1 MIGIILQGGD
11 WEALYINRKL
21 ISEDHSL
28 EDPNDWIR
36 WTKTFDLEGVKYV
49 YMQEEDE
56 DNVIATGNMLEN
68 LDDYI
73 GHYE

>member
-11 WEALYINRKL
+11 WEGLYINRKL

-36 WTKTFDLEGVKYV
+36 WTKTFDLEGVKYI

-56 DNVIATGNMLEN
+56 DNVIDTGNMLEN
-68 LDDYI
+68 LDDYV